1 MSEWLD
7 FNNRSDL
14 DHALADHIA
23 GRLADGIEKRGKAYL
38 VVSGGR
44 TPANLFAML
53 GNRKLDWRQVVIL
66 LADERWVALDH
77 KDRNERLVRDT
88 LLAGNAC
95 GATLLSL
102 ITNID
107 DEAVNSATL
116 NSTLATLPSFDV
128 VILGMGEDGHTASLF
143 PCADEIFDGLTT
155 VTGALMIEP
164 KTAPHRRIS
173 LSKRRLIDA
182 RYGAIHIVGDKKR
195 AICEAASLEDPL
207 RYPISAFLGNARFD
221 CWWAP

>member
-1 MSEWLD
+1 MPEWWG
-7 FNNRSDL
+7 FNNRGDL
-14 DHALADHIA
+14 DQALADNVA
-23 GRLADGIEKRGKAYL
+23 ERLADGIEKRGKAYL

-44 TPANLFAML
+44 TPVNLFSML
-53 GNRKLDWRQVVIL
+53 GHRELDWRQVVIL

-77 KDRNERLVRDT
+77 KDRNERLVQDT
-88 LLAGNAC
+88 LLTGNAC
-95 GATLLSL
+95 DATLLSL

-107 DEAVNSATL
+107 DEAANSAAL

-143 PCADEIFDGLTT
+143 PCADATSNGLTT
-155 VTGALMIEP
+155 VTGALMIDP
-164 KTAPHRRIS
+164 KAAPHRRIS
-173 LSKRRLIDA
+173 LSKHRLIDT

-195 AICEAASLEDPL
+195 AIYEAAGADDPL
-207 RYPISAFLGNARFD
+207 RYPISAFIGKAGFD